1 MSSEVGNLSRVDSP
15 VETHLS
21 VESNLVSPADQPE
34 PLAALVV
41 GRPVV
46 RTGVRFVGSRSI
58 CLAELTLRDV
68 LAAVSFAPIS
78 DGSLKTRNAEPCMS
92 SVCSPGCSQGKHSFH
107 GSKRWVRLSSC
118 TYECGRASASFTET
132 VSCFRKIIQLLKFD
146 LTRECCQRRRR
157 LCCKPSRAQG
167 RRTTWIETQ
176 RKRREIHLGRPV
188 MAL

>member
-1 MSSEVGNLSRVDSP
+1 MIPSVTSNSLQRKDGMARVVRFPNFSSELGNLSRVDSP

-46 RTGVRFVGSRSI
+46 RTGVSLVGSRSI

-78 DGSLKTRNAEPCMS
+78 D
-92 SVCSPGCSQGKHSFH
+92 
-107 GSKRWVRLSSC
+107 
-118 TYECGRASASFTET
+118 
-132 VSCFRKIIQLLKFD
+132 
-146 LTRECCQRRRR
+146 
-157 LCCKPSRAQG
+157 
-167 RRTTWIETQ
+167 
-176 RKRREIHLGRPV
+176 
-188 MAL
+188 

>member
-1 MSSEVGNLSRVDSP
+1 MDDSIGHFKLPAKERWHGKSESSELGNLSRVDSP

-46 RTGVRFVGSRSI
+46 RTGVSLVGSRSI

-78 DGSLKTRNAEPCMS
+78 D
-92 SVCSPGCSQGKHSFH
+92 
-107 GSKRWVRLSSC
+107 
-118 TYECGRASASFTET
+118 
-132 VSCFRKIIQLLKFD
+132 
-146 LTRECCQRRRR
+146 
-157 LCCKPSRAQG
+157 
-167 RRTTWIETQ
+167 
-176 RKRREIHLGRPV
+176 
-188 MAL
+188 